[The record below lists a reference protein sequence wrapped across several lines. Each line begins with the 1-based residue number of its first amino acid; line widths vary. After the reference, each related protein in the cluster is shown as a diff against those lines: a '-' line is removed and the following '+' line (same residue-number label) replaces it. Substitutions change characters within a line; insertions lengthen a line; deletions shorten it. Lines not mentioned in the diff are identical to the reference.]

1 LETVVHIEYFFD
13 HYRIERM
20 LFDGTL
26 DPAGGLLTPQRD
38 RPGLGLTLKHE
49 EADRYRVAIGGRA

>member
-1 LETVVHIEYFFD
+1 LIHIEYFFD

-26 DPAGGLLTPQRD
+26 DPREGLLTPDRS
-38 RPGLGLTLKHE
+38 RPGLGLEFKHQD
-49 EADRYRVAIGGRA
+49 ADRYRVA